1 MFVATLG
8 DTLIAESG
16 NCLII
21 ENNIYFPENEVKT
34 EYLFQ
39 TETLTRC
46 PWKGMATYFDIK
58 TTENLVKDGAWSYLR
73 PKSKA
78 KRVRGH
84 IAFWK
89 EVVVKELQAN
99 E

>member
-8 DTLIAESG
+8 DTLIAKSG

-39 TETLTRC
+39 TKTLTRC

-58 TTENLVKDGAWSYLR
+58 IMGNLVKDGAWSYLR

-78 KRVRGH
+78 KRIRGH
-84 IAFWK
+84 ISFWK
-89 EVVVKELQAN
+89 DVVVKELQVN
-99 E
+99 H